1 TCLDAKT
8 GAVKYEGGRVPV
20 PATFMASPVAYDGK
34 ILLLSEDGD
43 GFLVK
48 AGAVHEIVKTNSLKE
63 PVHASPALAGGSLY
77 IRGEKHLYR
86 IGGPPS

>member
-1 TCLDAKT
+1 
-8 GAVKYEGGRVPV
+8 
-20 PATFMASPVAYDGK
+20 VAYDGK

-86 IGGPPS
+86 IGGPPSS